1 MTAPANKSARSG
13 TSNRAGADDVP
24 LRVLIVDDE
33 PSYRDYLERYLVRSN
48 FEVRTA
54 ESGTEAIETSRDFA
68 PNILLA
74 DWMLRC
80 EMQGLEVGEALRAL
94 WPELRIV
101 LMTGYPTTDLEA
113 EATRVGI
120 DGFLEKPFTLE
131 DLSKAIE
138 SARRTN

>member
-1 MTAPANKSARSG
+1 
-13 TSNRAGADDVP
+13 
-24 LRVLIVDDE
+24 
-33 PSYRDYLERYLVRSN
+33 